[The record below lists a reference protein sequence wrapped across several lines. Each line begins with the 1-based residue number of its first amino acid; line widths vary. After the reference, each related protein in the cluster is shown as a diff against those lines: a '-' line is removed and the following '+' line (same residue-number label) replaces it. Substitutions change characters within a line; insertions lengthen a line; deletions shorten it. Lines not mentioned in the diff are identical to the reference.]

1 MVDYIQLTNVSKTFH
16 KTTVLQPLSI
26 SFEQGSIHGIIGR
39 NGSGKTVLMKL
50 ILGLLLPTTGEIVV
64 GGKKIGKDT
73 DFPDDTGAVI
83 ETLEFIPYLS
93 AYDNLSQLASI
104 RRKISKAD
112 VSEILERVG
121 LGNTGRKR
129 VGKFSMGMRQR
140 LAIAQAIME
149 HPKLIILDEPM
160 NGLDKTGVEEMRI
173 LFRLLADEGATILI
187 ASHNPQDIDCL
198 CQHVYEID
206 AGIIE
211 KVF

>member
-26 SFEQGSIHGIIGR
+26 GFEQGSIHGIIGR

-149 HPKLIILDEPM
+149 HPKLILLDEPM

-173 LFRLLADEGATILI
+173 LFRLLADEGTTILI